1 VEEGTPAMDRERRG
15 RARKKAGRRREGG
28 RKGSETDNDGGG
40 DTRRGKGGGGGRA
53 RGASPVSF
61 SGGAPTDDCEIN
73 WLLSAV
79 HCHTIVITSV
89 YVNRRVKSEFNT
101 IINRYV
107 TALKCTPGFKYA
119 FTGECG

>member
-1 VEEGTPAMDRERRG
+1 MDRERWRED
-15 RARKKAGRRREGG
+15 RARKKAECRRVGGREG
-28 RKGSETDNDGGG
+28 RKETRNTEEG
-40 DTRRGKGGGGGRA
+40 DTTKEKTHADKGGGERVEMRGRFLSA
-53 RGASPVSF
+53 AE
-61 SGGAPTDDCEIN
+61 PTDDCEIN